1 MKEYLDPFTGEP
13 EKEGKSKDLPS
24 SFLICSLF
32 QLKGAF
38 QRNNAVKYQML
49 LCCILCIHNI
59 IAVSHKLESIA
70 LLCILNGRL
79 DEAFLY
85 LQRIGVHNHFAV
97 RVFGVIQHHI
107 VIQSCRCLYVILCA
121 CLLYTSPSP
130 RD

>member
-1 MKEYLDPFTGEP
+1 MF
-13 EKEGKSKDLPS
+13 
-24 SFLICSLF
+24 
-32 QLKGAF
+32 
-38 QRNNAVKYQML
+38 V
-49 LCCILCIHNI
+49 CCILCIHNI

-121 CLLYTSPSP
+121 YPMQCALYLSALKPLPLLVSGS
-130 RD
+130 